1 MKYGG
6 DKVLVEA
13 VKNHSKLHKLA
24 TKDVMTEILILR
36 KEKHPPVELVV
47 GHDVTKV
54 IALALKHVLGKEE
67 TKNFNRE
74 QVEIVFR
81 AAYGN
86 DDFKKTYLR
95 TAMEDA
101 VRDCEISFLKN

>member
-1 MKYGG
+1 MK
-6 DKVLVEA
+6 
-13 VKNHSKLHKLA
+13 N
-24 TKDVMTEILILR
+24 I
-36 KEKHPPVELVV
+36 
-47 GHDVTKV
+47 
-54 IALALKHVLGKEE
+54 
-67 TKNFNRE
+67 KNFNRE

-101 VRDCEISFLKN
+101 VRDCGISFLKN